1 MAIVTE
7 VSPSAWGDFCHS
19 HPNTPIF
26 QTPEMY
32 AVYEKT
38 TGLAPDAVFELTD
51 GEMTGCLLSV
61 RQVWAANRVVSLF
74 ARSLILSGPIGDG
87 ATQRTLLR
95 HHQLRANHASIF
107 SEIRPFIPDEALKA
121 AAVSC
126 GFRWEPHLNYLVDL
140 LQGEQV
146 LWNSMSKSR
155 RKNIRSAERAGLHL
169 RFVDGNESVLRL
181 SELVQSTYAR
191 AGIPPPDQTLFQAAH
206 EVLGACGRWIAV
218 LAEHEGRPV
227 AGRAVLVSDGFMHDW
242 YAGSTDHGRELHAD
256 EWLVWEL
263 LKQGVADSVR
273 TFDFGGAGSVGE
285 YGPGEFKRRFG
296 GRSVSPGR
304 MIVVHRPIEY
314 LIARTA
320 WKALNRVRRG

>member
-7 VSPSAWGDFCHS
+7 VSSSAWGDFCHS
-19 HPNTPIF
+19 RPNTPIF

-32 AVYEKT
+32 SVYSKT
-38 TGLAPDAVFELTD
+38 TGLAPNAVFELTD

-61 RQVWAANRVVSLF
+61 RQVWAANRVASLF

-87 ATQRTLLR
+87 TTQRTLLR

-107 SEIRPFIPDEALKA
+107 SEIRPFLPDEALKA

-126 GFRWEPHLNYLVDL
+126 GFRWEPHLNYLLDL
-140 LQGEQV
+140 SQGEQV
-146 LWNSMSKSR
+146 LWDSMSKSR

-169 RFVDGNESVLRL
+169 RLVDGNESVLRL

-191 AGIPPPDQTLFQAAH
+191 AGLPPPDRTLFQAAH
-206 EVLGACGRWIAV
+206 EVLGSCGRWIAV
-218 LAEHEGRPV
+218 LAEHGGRPV

-242 YAGSTDHGRELHAD
+242 YAGSTDHGREVHAD

-263 LKQGVADSVR
+263 LKQGVADSFR

-304 MIVVHRPIEY
+304 MIMVHRPVEY
-314 LIARTA
+314 LIARTI
-320 WKALNRVRRG
+320 WKALNRVRRR